1 MPRPLRV
8 EYEGAIYHVVNRGDR
23 REDIFFE
30 AADREMFL
38 ATLGGA
44 CRKAGW
50 EVHAYCLMSNH
61 FHLVIETPQP
71 TLVSGMK
78 WLLGTYTQRFNARHQ
93 MRGHLFA
100 GRYKALLVDGSEGFY
115 FRTVCDYVHLN
126 PARARDVDPAEALES
141 YPWSSYPAYLLRAER
156 PAWLR
161 VDRLLGEHGIPRDD
175 AQGRSEFSRR
185 VEARRSET
193 GDDASW
199 ASIRRGWTV
208 GAEDFLERLQE
219 RLKTASRDAH
229 EPRQVKE
236 TMQVKARRVIEEALN
251 REGVAEVDLA
261 HLPKGAPVKVR
272 IAREL
277 RAETTLTLRE
287 IAELLHAGSWRSLA
301 NALSK
306 VSLDVKK

>member
-1 MPRPLRV
+1 
-8 EYEGAIYHVVNRGDR
+8 
-23 REDIFFE
+23 
-30 AADREMFL
+30 
-38 ATLGGA
+38 
-44 CRKAGW
+44 
-50 EVHAYCLMSNH
+50 
-61 FHLVIETPQP
+61 
-71 TLVSGMK
+71 
-78 WLLGTYTQRFNARHQ
+78 

-126 PARARDVDPAEALES
+126 PARARIVDPAEGLES
-141 YPWSSYPAYLLRAER
+141 YPWSSYPAYLQSAER

-175 AQGRSEFSRR
+175 APGRAEFSRR
-185 VEARRSET
+185 METRRSET

-199 ASIRRGWTV
+199 ASIRRGWRF

-219 RLKTASRDAH
+219 RLKTASRDTH
-229 EPRQVKE
+229 EPCQVKE
-236 TMQVKARRVIEEALN
+236 TMQVKARRLIKDALN
-251 REGVAEVDLA
+251 RAGLVEMDLPQ
-261 HLPKGAPVKVR
+261 LRKGASVKVE

-287 IAELLHAGSWRSLA
+287 IAEMLHAGSWRSLA

-306 VSLDVKK
+306 AALDVKK